1 MHYMDKNFINR
12 FLLSKINE
20 ELIPNKVTI
29 ILGPRRVG
37 KSELLKVLIKD
48 FPINEVLLLNGEDLN
63 DIQLL
68 QERTVSHFTRL
79 LQNKKYLII
88 DEAQKIEDIGLKL
101 KLIVD
106 NIPDKY
112 IIVTGSSV
120 FDLNNKMGEPLVGRK
135 KTYLLFP
142 LSQMEFN
149 NYEDLKKTNDNLSL
163 RLIFGAYPELE
174 HIPDIKQKENYL
186 YELVNDYLL
195 KDILEFDGIRNSKKI
210 HNLLKLIA
218 FQIGKEVSIPEL
230 SNNVDL
236 SKATVEKYLDLISK
250 VFVIQEVNAF
260 SKNHR
265 KEIAKSSKWYFIDN
279 GIRNALIRNFNMLNY
294 RNDIGE
300 LWENYLV
307 SERIKYLSFNN
318 ENTGFH
324 FWRTYDH
331 QEIDW
336 VEEQNNELA
345 AYKFKWNPLKKVKCP
360 GGWQAN
366 YPDAEFSMISRLNYL
381 DFIL

>member
-1 MHYMDKNFINR
+1 MDKNFINR
-12 FLLSKINE
+12 ILLSKINE

-48 FPINEVLLLNGEDLN
+48 FPINELLLLNGEDLN

-307 SERIKYLSFNN
+307 SERIKYLSYNN
-318 ENTGFH
+318 ENTNYH

-345 AYKFKWNPLKKVKCP
+345 AYEFKWNPLKKVKCP

>member
-1 MHYMDKNFINR
+1 MNEIFINR
-12 FLLSKINE
+12 VLLSRIKKEIV
-20 ELIPNKVTI
+20 PNKVSI

-37 KSELLKVLIKD
+37 KSELLKVFIKEL
-48 FPINEVLLLNGEDLN
+48 PESEVLLLNGDDLN

-68 QERTVSHFTRL
+68 QERSVSHYSRL
-79 LQNKKYLII
+79 MQNKRYLVI

-106 NIPDKY
+106 NISDKY

-120 FDLNNKMGEPLVGRK
+120 FDLSNKMGEPLVGRK
-135 KTYLLFP
+135 KTYRLFP
-142 LSQMEFN
+142 LAQMEFS
-149 NYEDLKKTNDNLSL
+149 NYEDLKKTNENLSL

-174 HIPDIKQKENYL
+174 HIPDIKHKENYL
-186 YELVNDYLL
+186 IELVNDYLL
-195 KDILEFDGIRNSKKI
+195 KDILEFDGIRNSKKM
-210 HNLLKLIA
+210 HNLLKLVA
-218 FQIGKEVSIPEL
+218 YQIGKEVSIPEL
-230 SNNVDL
+230 SRSVDL
-236 SKATVEKYLDLISK
+236 TKATVEKYLDLISK
-250 VFVIQEVNAF
+250 VFVLQEVKAF
-260 SKNHR
+260 SRNHR
-265 KEIAKSSKWYFIDN
+265 KEIAKSSKWYFTDN
-279 GIRNALIRNFNMLNY
+279 GIRNALIRNFSSLNF

-307 SERIKYLSFNN
+307 SERLKYLSYNN

-345 AYKFKWNPLKKVKCP
+345 AYEFKWNPLKKVKCP
-360 GGWQAN
+360 RGWQAS

-381 DFIL
+381 EFIL